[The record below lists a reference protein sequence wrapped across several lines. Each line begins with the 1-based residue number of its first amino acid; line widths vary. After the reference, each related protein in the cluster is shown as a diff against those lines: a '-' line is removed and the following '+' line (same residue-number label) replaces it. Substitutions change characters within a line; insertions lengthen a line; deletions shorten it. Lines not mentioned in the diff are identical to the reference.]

1 MKKSLSRQFIA
12 LLLIPVC
19 IILAINFFIIIH
31 LHQNQ
36 NEELKN
42 YCISTLENINVNVSS
57 MTTSMKKTATVFSS
71 QAETQAYLKSS
82 SADSHQLQRQ
92 SYSELIGM
100 AQSYTPELVDILVW
114 DQTST
119 TSLISYIPADME
131 NFAINY
137 FQDSRYDTKSYFR
150 FYIQPTTNTPS
161 YNVKP

>member
-19 IILAINFFIIIH
+19 IILVINFCIIIR
-31 LHQNQ
+31 LHKSQ

-71 QAETQAYLKSS
+71 QKETQAYLESS
-82 SADSHQLQRQ
+82 SSDSHQLQRQ

-100 AQSYTPELVDILVW
+100 AQSYTPGLIDIL
-114 DQTST
+114 
-119 TSLISYIPADME
+119 L
-131 NFAINY
+131 
-137 FQDSRYDTKSYFR
+137 
-150 FYIQPTTNTPS
+150 
-161 YNVKP
+161 